1 MSLSVLLAGGGSA
14 GHVSPLLAL
23 ADALVRRDPQT
34 EITCLG
40 TAEGLEARLVPER
53 GYRLVTIPKVPMP
66 RRPGRDLARLPGR
79 LRGAVRA
86 AGAAITSSRA
96 DVVVGFGGYVC
107 PPAYLAARRQGV
119 PIVIHEQNP
128 LPGLANRLGARLTP
142 YVAVTFAGT
151 PLPHAV
157 HTGMPLRHQISELR
171 LDGGRRSE
179 SARARAREVLGLEAN
194 RRTLVVIG
202 GSLGAQ
208 RLNESFGA
216 ASADLRAAGVQV
228 LHASGA
234 GKTVDVAPAGPGDPR
249 YVVREYLDH
258 IEDAYAAADLVV
270 CRSGASTVCELTAVG
285 LPAVYVPLPVGNGEQ
300 RLNAE
305 PVVAAGGGLLVDDAA
320 MTPGWVAQHLVP
332 LLSDTKRLDAMAGAA
347 AALGIPHA
355 DDRLAE
361 LVVAAA
367 EGRPADV
374 PVGPAR

>member
-1 MSLSVLLAGGGSA
+1 
-14 GHVSPLLAL
+14 
-23 ADALVRRDPQT
+23 
-34 EITCLG
+34 
-40 TAEGLEARLVPER
+40 
-53 GYRLVTIPKVPMP
+53 
-66 RRPGRDLARLPGR
+66 
-79 LRGAVRA
+79 VRA
-86 AGAAITSSRA
+86 AAAAIASSRA

-107 PPAYLAARRQGV
+107 PPAYLAARRAGV

-157 HTGMPLRHQISELR
+157 HTGMPLRRRITALR
-171 LDGGRRSE
+171 AGGAHPADAVRS
-179 SARARAREVLGLEAN
+179 AARERLGLEVD

-208 RLNESFGA
+208 RLNETFGA
-216 ASADLRAAGVQV
+216 ASAQLRAAGIQV
-228 LHASGA
+228 LHASGS
-234 GKTVDVAPAGPGDPR
+234 GKTVDVAPAGPGDPP

-305 PVVAAGGGLLVDDAA
+305 PVVAAGGGLLVDDAQ
-320 MTPGWVAQHLVP
+320 MTPAWVTAHLLP
-332 LLSDTKRLDAMAGAA
+332 LLADTDRLEAMARAA
-347 AALGIPHA
+347 SGLGMPHA

-361 LVVAAA
+361 VVHAAA
-367 EGRPADV
+367 AGEAVTAGRP
-374 PVGPAR
+374 G